1 MVELIILWA
10 LRLVG
15 LTFIFLGA
23 VIMIKRWRSVDT
35 YTRLFS
41 WLGYLFVAA
50 SIILV
55 QVPSFSE
62 ADSWLMRNASHIC
75 LILGVLMILAML
87 RRRLSEDDRL
97 NAR

>member
-23 VIMIKRWRSVDT
+23 VIMIKRRHYVDT
-35 YTRLFS
+35 YTRLFG

-55 QVPSFSE
+55 QVPLFSE
-62 ADSWLMRNASHIC
+62 SDSWLMKNAPRIC
-75 LILGVLMILAML
+75 SILGVLMILAML